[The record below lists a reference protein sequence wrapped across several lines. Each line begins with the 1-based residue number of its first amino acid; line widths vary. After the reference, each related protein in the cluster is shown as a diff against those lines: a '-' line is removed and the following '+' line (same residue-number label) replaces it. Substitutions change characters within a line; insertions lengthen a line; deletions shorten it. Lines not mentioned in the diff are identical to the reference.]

1 MESLRRMCEAG
12 TFGKRVGL
20 PISLLEGT
28 TVLHHAGERR
38 ISRRT
43 ALQLGLGAGA
53 AALASPY
60 VARAARLGG
69 AVDLGDA
76 ELALSPNPGWPVPA
90 IVTRAQWGANEGLR
104 RGGQI
109 YDSSIQ
115 KIIVHHTG
123 TPNDI
128 TNYAGLCRSILSYET
143 SGEYIDIAYNWLIDP
158 DGRIYEGRWATD
170 YPGGAA
176 HTGERSGANVR
187 GGHALNHNTRTIG
200 IALMGTYDDIDPSG
214 PMIDALVTLLTWKC
228 ARWGLDPRGRGNYTA
243 GNGAVENL
251 FNICGHR
258 DTYATDCP
266 GTRVE
271 PMLPSIRDRV
281 AGRLSGGGYWIAGSN
296 GQVYAFGT
304 APLIG
309 NAGATTSAF
318 AAHPTA
324 NGYWTATPNGTVK
337 AFGAAKSWGDRNGRP
352 LNAPIIGMA
361 CTPTGNGYWL
371 VGADG
376 GIFTYGDARFYGST
390 GGKRLN
396 QPVLGMMPT
405 ATGKGYWLYAR
416 DGGIFTFGDA
426 KFMGSTGS
434 IYLASP
440 ITSMARRP
448 QGDGYW
454 LVAQDGGVWP
464 FGAAPYVGSDERSGS
479 RSPCVAML
487 PTPTGRGYVLLRR
500 NGSVRAF
507 GDAPYLGS
515 AFGATAIGIGGHLKA
530 L

>member
-1 MESLRRMCEAG
+1 MCQAVS
-12 TFGKRVGL
+12 FGKLGGL

-28 TVLHHAGERR
+28 TVLQNHRDRR
-38 ISRRT
+38 ISRRA

-53 AALASPY
+53 AAIAAPY
-60 VARAARLGG
+60 VAHASHLGG

-76 ELALSPNPGWPVPA
+76 ELTLSPNPGWPVPA

-104 RGGQI
+104 KGGQI
-109 YDSSIQ
+109 YDTSIQ

-128 TNYAGLCRSILSYET
+128 TNYAGLCRSILAYET

-158 DGRIYEGRWATD
+158 NGRIYEGRWAMD

-176 HTGERSGANVR
+176 HTGERNGANVR

-200 IALMGTYDDIDPSG
+200 IALMGTYDDVNPSG
-214 PMIDALVTLLTWKC
+214 AMIDALVTLITWKC
-228 ARWGLDPRGRGNYTA
+228 ARWGLDPLGRGNY
-243 GNGAVENL
+243 NGTTENL
-251 FNICGHR
+251 YNICGHR

-266 GTRVE
+266 GNLVE
-271 PMLPSIRDRV
+271 PMLPSIRQRV
-281 AGRLSGGGYWIAGSN
+281 AARLSGGGYWIAGSN
-296 GQVYAFGT
+296 GQVYAFGS

-309 NAGATTSAF
+309 NAGLTTAAF

-324 NGYWTATPNGTVK
+324 NGYWTASPNGVVT
-337 AFGAAKSWGDRNGRP
+337 AFGAAKFWGDRNGKP

-361 CTPTGNGYWL
+361 ATPTGNGYWL
-371 VGADG
+371 VGGDG
-376 GIFTYGDARFYGST
+376 GVFRFGDAGFYGST
-390 GGKRLN
+390 GGRRLN
-396 QPVLGMMPT
+396 APVLGMIPS

-416 DGGIFTFGDA
+416 DGGIFRFGDA

-434 IYLASP
+434 LFLASP

-454 LVAQDGGVWP
+454 LTAQDGGVFS
-464 FGAAPYVGSDERSGS
+464 FGAAPYMGSDEHSGS
-479 RSPCVAML
+479 RSPCIGML
-487 PTPTGRGYVLLRR
+487 PTTTGRGYVLLRR
-500 NGSVRAF
+500 DGSVRAF

-515 AFGATAIGIGGHLKA
+515 ALGATAIGIGGHLKGV
-530 L
+530 